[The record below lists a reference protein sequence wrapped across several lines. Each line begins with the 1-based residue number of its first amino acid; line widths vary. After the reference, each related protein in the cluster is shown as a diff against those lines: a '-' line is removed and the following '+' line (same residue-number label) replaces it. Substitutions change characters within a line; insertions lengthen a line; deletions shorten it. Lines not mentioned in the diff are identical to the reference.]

1 MATEL
6 QIKTLIKDLKE
17 YRHRYL
23 LKDTKSFDESATRI
37 LINHFLTNVLG
48 YEELEEIKTE
58 YEIKGAYAEY
68 VVQLNRNQRFVVE
81 VKSIAINLND
91 GHIRQTV
98 DYAANEGIDWA
109 VLTNG
114 RQIVLYRIIFK
125 KPISKVKLFSF
136 ELDDLKQI
144 PVAAKQLVFLTKH
157 SILKGELEQYW
168 KRSTALSPESLSKA
182 LYSEDV
188 AKILRRILKQDT
200 GINFSVEEIL
210 IALQLVILEK
220 QDMLLKIKSNRSRAN
235 NRKAD
240 TPKTVNIDDEEEHVE
255 VRFTSN

>member
-1 MATEL
+1 MATDL
-6 QIKTLIKDLKE
+6 QIKALIKDLKE

-23 LKDTKSFDESATRI
+23 LKDTKDLDESATRI

-48 YEELEEIKTE
+48 YEEIEEIKTE
-58 YEIKGAYAEY
+58 YEIKGAYADY

-136 ELDDLKQI
+136 ELDDIKQI
-144 PVAAKQLVFLTKH
+144 PAAAKQLVFLTKH

-182 LYSEDV
+182 LYSEDI
-188 AKILRRILKQDT
+188 AKMLRRTLKQDT
-200 GINFSVEEIL
+200 GIGFSVEEIL

-220 QDMLLKIKSNRSRAN
+220 QDMLLKIKSNHTQS
-235 NRKAD
+235 NRKKIQD
-240 TPKTVNIDDEEEHVE
+240 SSTDINEDVEEHIE
-255 VRFTSN
+255 VRVS